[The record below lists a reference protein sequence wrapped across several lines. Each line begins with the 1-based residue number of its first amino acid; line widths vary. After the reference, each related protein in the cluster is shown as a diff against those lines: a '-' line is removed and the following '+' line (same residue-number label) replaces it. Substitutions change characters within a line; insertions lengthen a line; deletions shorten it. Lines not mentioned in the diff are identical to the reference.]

1 MINKNGLSWIL
12 FIKLDETVPYMG
24 KKKKKKV
31 SWNSH
36 LTRRTSLMFKAKK
49 IVIPGTK
56 SSSDLIIL
64 IFVLGLLLLSRLWS
78 HIVGFWVIGTNY
90 YFQSPINFSEW
101 LLHKRVFRIP
111 YVAENPE
118 PSSDHLK
125 SLIGPRSRDPA
136 RLPAP

>member
-24 KKKKKKV
+24 KKKKKKFPGILILQEEQV
-31 SWNSH
+31 SCLKPKRLSFQVQNP
-36 LTRRTSLMFKAKK
+36 A
-49 IVIPGTK
+49 
-56 SSSDLIIL
+56 DLIIL